1 MTGVI
6 SGGLG
11 GKRGATIG
19 VTGGEATAETWAAPG
34 AVQHVSISTLVNASL

>member
-11 GKRGATIG
+11 GERGATIG
-19 VTGGEATAETWAAPG
+19 VTGGEATSGDLGG
-34 AVQHVSISTLVNASL
+34 AWRGTACQYLDLGKS